1 MIQSHPPLADTTR
14 PTMWYAD
21 QGKRK
26 LATLLTLLSTMPRA
40 ATNALVEAAEQLLLA
55 EEFILA
61 VGHNSCYIRLH
72 AGGLPAK

>member
-1 MIQSHPPLADTTR
+1 
-14 PTMWYAD
+14 
-21 QGKRK
+21 
-26 LATLLTLLSTMPRA
+26 MPRA